1 MDVEKVSV
9 GGNHYTAIPV
19 ETQLNVHIRIFKGDH
34 CCVQIE
40 F

>member
-9 GGNHYTAIPV
+9 GGNHYTAIPI
-19 ETQLNVHIRIFKGDH
+19 ETQLKGDH
-34 CCVQIE
+34 CSVQIK